1 MKRLFDLTFAAIGLL
16 ALSPILVFVS
26 FLVWAQDFRSPLYL
40 APRVGRSGRIFTMY
54 KLRSMVI
61 NADKNGVDSTSA
73 DDARITKIGKI
84 IRKFKLDELT
94 QLINVVKGDM
104 SLVGPR
110 PNVENE
116 TNKYSEDEKLILS
129 VKPGITDFASII
141 FSDEGEILK
150 GSSDPDLDY
159 NQIIRPWKSRLGI
172 FYIQNQT
179 FITDLKIICY
189 TLLTLLSRTSA
200 LKGVSCLLKEKNAS
214 SALIKIALRDAP
226 ITPSAPPGLSK
237 ITS

>member
-26 FLVWAQDFRSPLYL
+26 FLVWSQDFRSPLYL
-40 APRVGRSGRIFTMY
+40 APRVGKGGRIFTMY

-189 TLLTLLSRTSA
+189 TLLSLLSRISA
-200 LKGVSCLLKEKNAS
+200 LKSVSCLLKEKNAS

-237 ITS
+237 VVS